1 MTTHRLGDDLID
13 GQYPTSPRT
22 WLNGPATLSDRA
34 APA

>member
-13 GQYPTSPRT
+13 GQYSTSSRARP
-22 WLNGPATLSDRA
+22 NGPATLSGVA